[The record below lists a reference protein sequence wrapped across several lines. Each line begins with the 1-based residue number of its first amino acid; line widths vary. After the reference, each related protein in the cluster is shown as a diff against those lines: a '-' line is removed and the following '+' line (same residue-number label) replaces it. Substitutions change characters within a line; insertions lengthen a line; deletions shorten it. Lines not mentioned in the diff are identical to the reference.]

1 MSEDTNKDINLQ
13 KRNFLVAYGDT
24 FGNVSEACR
33 ITGIARSAFY
43 RWKDE
48 DEKFQ
53 KALAEVDPKES
64 FKDFVELAAVK
75 KIKEGDTTM
84 IIFAAKS
91 KLKDRGWIE
100 RQEIT
105 GADGQNIGA
114 FTVEVITNDSNKNTD
129 KQGL

>member
-1 MSEDTNKDINLQ
+1 MNNKTNKDINLQ

-43 RWKDE
+43 RWKEE
-48 DEKFQ
+48 DKKFQ
-53 KALAEVDPKES
+53 KALEEVDPKES

-75 KIKEGDTTM
+75 KIKEGDTAM

-91 KLKDRGWIE
+91 KLKDRGWVE

-105 GADGQNIGA
+105 GADGDKLNAI
-114 FTVEVITNDSNKNTD
+114 TVEIINGATT
-129 KQGL
+129 

>member
-1 MSEDTNKDINLQ
+1 MNDITINDISLQ

-33 ITGIARSAFY
+33 LTNISRNTFY
-43 RWKDE
+43 RWQKE
-48 DEKFQ
+48 DEIFKN
-53 KALAEVDPKES
+53 AIEEINPKES
-64 FKDFVELAAVK
+64 FKDFVELKAIK
-75 KIKEGDTTM
+75 KLNEGDTAM
-84 IIFAAKS
+84 IIFALKS
-91 KLKDRGWIE
+91 KCKDRGWIE

>member
-1 MSEDTNKDINLQ
+1 MNNKTNKDINLQ

-24 FGNVSEACR
+24 FGNVAEACR

-43 RWKDE
+43 RWKEE
-48 DEKFQ
+48 DKKFQ
-53 KALAEVDPKES
+53 KALEEVDPKES

-75 KIKEGDTTM
+75 KIKEGDTAM

-105 GADGQNIGA
+105 GADGDKLNAI
-114 FTVEVITNDSNKNTD
+114 TVEIINGTTT
-129 KQGL
+129 

>member
-1 MSEDTNKDINLQ
+1 MSEITNNDINLQ

-24 FGNVSEACR
+24 FGNVSEACKLTNISR
-33 ITGIARSAFY
+33 TTFY

-48 DEKFQ
+48 DELFAN
-53 KALAEVDPKES
+53 ALEEVNPKES
-64 FKDFVELAAVK
+64 FKDFVELKAIK
-75 KIKEGDTTM
+75 KLNEGDTAM
-84 IIFAAKS
+84 IIFALKS
-91 KLKDRGWIE
+91 KCKDRGWIE

-129 KQGL
+129 IKGL

>member
-1 MSEDTNKDINLQ
+1 MNNKTNQDINLQ

-24 FGNVSEACR
+24 FGNVAEACR

-43 RWKDE
+43 RWKEE
-48 DEKFQ
+48 DKKFQ
-53 KALAEVDPKES
+53 KALEEVDPKES

-75 KIKEGDTTM
+75 KIKEGDTAM

-105 GADGQNIGA
+105 GADGDKLNAI
-114 FTVEVITNDSNKNTD
+114 TVEIVNGATT
-129 KQGL
+129 

>member
-1 MSEDTNKDINLQ
+1 MNNKTNKDINLQ

-24 FGNVSEACR
+24 FGNVAEACR

-43 RWKDE
+43 RWKEE
-48 DEKFQ
+48 DKKFQ
-53 KALAEVDPKES
+53 KALEEVDPKES
-64 FKDFVELAAVK
+64 FKDFVELEAVK
-75 KIKEGDTTM
+75 KIKEGDTAM

-105 GADGQNIGA
+105 GADGDKLNAI
-114 FTVEVITNDSNKNTD
+114 TVEIVNGATT
-129 KQGL
+129 